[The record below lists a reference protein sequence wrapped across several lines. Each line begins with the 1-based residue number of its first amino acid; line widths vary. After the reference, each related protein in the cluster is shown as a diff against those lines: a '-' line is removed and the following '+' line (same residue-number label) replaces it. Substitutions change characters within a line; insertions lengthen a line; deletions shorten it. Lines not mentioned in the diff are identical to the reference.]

1 MADSPTS
8 EKQAR
13 PRRRFVG
20 SVGRIAV
27 VLGIAGLAVRLSGVA
42 ESMAYMPSREPFATP
57 PGTEDVWFQSDD
69 GARLH
74 GWFMPAAGI
83 ERGEPA
89 PAILHVHGNAGN
101 VSSHDSFSRFF
112 TQHGFHVLV
121 FDYRRYGRSDNRGPL
136 RRRAL
141 LADTRAA
148 LAALKQH
155 HDVDPSRIG
164 VYGVS
169 LGGAFALHAAADDPG
184 VRAIATVSTFSTW
197 AGMARDLLPLLGPV
211 LLRGGVEPVDAAAR
225 LGDRPYLIVH
235 GLQDEIINPR
245 HAVLLAEAAQRAGV
259 QTQVWTD
266 PAGDHNSMI
275 QRNPLATDRLVAFF
289 SQHLSPGQ
297 TQPADEPDPG

>member
-8 EKQAR
+8 ERQAR
-13 PRRRFVG
+13 PRRRFVS

-27 VLGIAGLAVRLSGVA
+27 ILGVAGLAVRLSGVA
-42 ESMAYMPSREPFATP
+42 ESLAYLPSREPFATP
-57 PGTEDVWFQSDD
+57 SGTEDVWFESGD

-74 GWFMPAAGI
+74 GWFMPAVGI

-101 VSSHDSFSRFF
+101 ISTHDSFSRFF

-121 FDYRRYGRSDNRGPL
+121 FDYRRYGRSDDRGPL

-148 LAALKQH
+148 LAALKRRD
-155 HDVDPSRIG
+155 DVDHSRIG

-169 LGGAFALHAAADDPG
+169 LGGVFALHAVADDPD

-197 AGMARDLLPLLGPV
+197 AGLARDILPLLGPL
-211 LLRGGVEPVDAAAR
+211 LLRGGVEPADAAAR

-235 GLQDEIINPR
+235 GMQDEIINPR
-245 HAVLLAEAAQRAGV
+245 HAVLLAEAARAAGV
-259 QTQVWTD
+259 ETQVWTD

-275 QRNPLATDRLVAFF
+275 QRNPRATDRLVAFF
-289 SQHLSPGQ
+289 SQHLAPGQ